1 MSALLK
7 AKRGDAAD
15 LFDDLLLRDVLAPLQ
30 VSPTAHTTRRSDDA
44 VRQPFVGW
52 GLMWLRD
59 DMAKIGRFLAD
70 NDRARTV
77 LDPQQLDAALQRDP
91 PDRGNAPL
99 PGFRY
104 NNGFWAYQ
112 VGDKLP
118 GCKGEVWVPFMAGY
132 GALTLLV
139 LPNGSSYYYVSDDER
154 PLWLD
159 AAQEAHRIRSLCR

>member
-1 MSALLK
+1 M
-7 AKRGDAAD
+7 
-15 LFDDLLLRDVLAPLQ
+15 FDDLLLRDVLAPLR

-59 DMAKIGRFLAD
+59 DMAKIGQFLAG
-70 NDRARTV
+70 NGHARAV
-77 LDPQQLDAALQRDP
+77 LDPQQLDAALQRV
-91 PDRGNAPL
+91 PDNRGNAPL

-112 VGDKLP
+112 IGNKLP
-118 GCKGEVWVPFMAGY
+118 GCKGEVWVPFLSGY
-132 GALTLLV
+132 GGLTMLV
-139 LPNGSSYYYVSDDER
+139 LPDGSVYYYVSDDDK

-159 AAQEAHRIRSLCR
+159 AAQQAHRIRSICE